1 MKKFTFLILLL
12 VSFLFAKDKEDYSE
26 MSNQE
31 LIAIIGYV
39 KDQDKESFL
48 KELNSRIPKMSQYE
62 KAQYEKRINGNIQ
75 EEKQE
80 LDDEK

>member
-1 MKKFTFLILLL
+1 MKKIVFIFLLL
-12 VSFLFAKDKEDYSE
+12 LSSLFAKGKEDYSE

-48 KELNSRIPKMSQYE
+48 KELNSRIPKMSPFE
-62 KAQYEKRINGNIQ
+62 RARYEKRLIENIP
-75 EEKQE
+75 EEKVE
-80 LDDEK
+80 DEK